1 MRRAVSGETFRRAG
15 KTTQPA
21 LPTLPE
27 QRVSELEILSL
38 LETIDDILTEFDR
51 PTCVSKY
58 KNHFLE
64 TFMQGVD
71 DCTTQYK
78 QPIHSI
84 KTVNNM
90 PQTSPTSAASSSH
103 SSRNSEHFPYRYVN
117 LENVRQVFN
126 RRENIT
132 TAINL
137 VNNNQ
142 TAFAEITFLDYLLQ
156 NIRRSE
162 IRLEKDKQ
170 LARARITRLLTK
182 KSSDKLYQWIVNYNL
197 DTPFHLPIGSLHTPP
212 ETHTPSS
219 ISHLSHSPKPKPIR
233 IRRHTQ
239 SEIDRINTRREF
251 LSQNFPEDYPKGTFA
266 NPILVEDDGNSDND
280 NKVLLTE
287 K

>member
-1 MRRAVSGETFRRAG
+1 
-15 KTTQPA
+15 
-21 LPTLPE
+21 
-27 QRVSELEILSL
+27 
-38 LETIDDILTEFDR
+38 
-51 PTCVSKY
+51 
-58 KNHFLE
+58 
-64 TFMQGVD
+64 
-71 DCTTQYK
+71 
-78 QPIHSI
+78 
-84 KTVNNM
+84 M
-90 PQTSPTSAASSSH
+90 PRTSPTSAASSSH
-103 SSRNSEHFPYRYVN
+103 SSRNSEHFPYRYVD
-117 LENVRQVFN
+117 LENVRQIFN

-137 VNNNQ
+137 VDNNQ

-197 DTPFHLPIGSLHTPP
+197 DTPFHLPIGSPHTPP

-219 ISHLSHSPKPKPIR
+219 ISHLSHSPEPKPIR
-233 IRRHTQ
+233 IHHHTQ

-266 NPILVEDDGNSDND
+266 NPILVEDNGDND
-280 NKVLLTE
+280 NDNEVSLME